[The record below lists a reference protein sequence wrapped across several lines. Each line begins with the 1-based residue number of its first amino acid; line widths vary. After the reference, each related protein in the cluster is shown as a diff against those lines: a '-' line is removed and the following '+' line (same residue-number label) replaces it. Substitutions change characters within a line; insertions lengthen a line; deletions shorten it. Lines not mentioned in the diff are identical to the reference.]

1 MRGFVK
7 GCIITALVC
16 ILIGIIVLTASVTT
30 LGWGGIRSL
39 AKQGV
44 LNASFWGRDYVDYVG
59 DWDDVHWEIESAKQE
74 LQDAKAE
81 LTDELGELGWE
92 ISTEIEEALKDAMY
106 DISDTMYESLEGG
119 MEAVAKARRDYQS
132 AGGDNKSE
140 VIAGTDQIEN
150 LRIDFRGGAL
160 HLLSSEDNQVHIIT
174 TGEQNEF
181 KFTCYME
188 DDTLILKDG
197 RNNRIA
203 NYNNRHVYL
212 ALPENIVFDNAQ
224 ISVGGGLLT
233 AESIQAEDISISVGA
248 GQGVLDSIYA
258 EVAEFNIGAGEMLV
272 NRGVVEDVELDI
284 GAGHGVYVGTI
295 HCDLNVECKMG
306 AAELVLTG
314 SSAEHNYHI
323 DAAVGSVMVDQKSY
337 SGVGFSQNID
347 NAADSDFYLK
357 NSMGTI
363 KLEFAE

>member
-16 ILIGIIVLTASVTT
+16 ILIGIIVLTASVTA
-30 LGWGGIRSL
+30 LGWGGIRNL
-39 AKQGV
+39 AKQGA
-44 LNASFWGRDYVDYVG
+44 LNASLWGEDYFDFVE
-59 DWDDVHWEIESAKQE
+59 DWDDVHWEIESARQE
-74 LQDAKAE
+74 LQDARAE
-81 LTDELGELGWE
+81 LTDELGEIGWE
-92 ISTEIEEALKDAMY
+92 ISAEIEEAFEDAMY
-106 DISDTMYESLEGG
+106 DISDTMYASLKDG
-119 MEAVAKARRDYQS
+119 MKTVAEARQDYQN

-140 VIAGTDQIEN
+140 VIAGADQIEN

-174 TGEQNEF
+174 TGQQSEF

-212 ALPENIVFDNAQ
+212 ALPKNMVFDNAQ

-233 AESIQAEDISISVGA
+233 VESIQAEDISISVGA
-248 GQGVLDSIYA
+248 GQVVLGSIYA
-258 EVAEFNIGAGEMLV
+258 EVAALDIGAGEMLV

-295 HCDLNVECKMG
+295 YCDLNVECKMG

-314 SSAEHNYHI
+314 SSTEHNYHI
-323 DAAVGSVMVDQKSY
+323 DAAVGSVMVDQESY
-337 SGVGFSQNID
+337 SGVGFSQNIE
-347 NAADSDFYLK
+347 NAADSDFYLN